1 MKNSRKS
8 KKISS
13 RKPRRKASRKP
24 RRKASRK
31 PKFKVGEKN
40 ELSEKFK
47 LNTCITKCEKCSSLQ
62 KRVLSSK
69 NCYASKKECE
79 VELKKGFKGTG
90 KPTAKTKL
98 IWKYTKFKRALQQI
112 NKFKVPLIKKIRAPL
127 VSGDRA
133 VFDMVDINK
142 VTVLINAAQ
151 EMQLVPTGSVDHSEP
166 PNYSRARGH
175 RPVHSNQNLLR
186 DLWKYNILMHHADG
200 NKNNT
205 SSYANKYG
213 QEVEVKNLANI
224 LKKRF
229 LQSYGVK
236 LTETYIGAE
245 RKRLSEIFGL
255 RRLLTNTTI
264 PCLNLK
270 TIFFQASGRSKSLA
284 DALGSKEK
292 NEAIEVRIK
301 KLSDKYPF
309 LDKGIKRWLRETAL
323 NIEIPNLSFL
333 DLSRAQFP
341 KADFSH
347 VPGMVTIMYSNL
359 RGVNFKNADLRN
371 VSFSCSDLRD
381 ANLRGADLRGADL
394 SNTKLR
400 GANLQGA
407 DLSNTKLRGADLSN
421 TKLRGA
427 QLSELEPYLQ
437 GADLYYVKL
446 QGADLRDAKLQGADL
461 RDAKLQGADLR
472 DAKLRGADLQ
482 HADLQHADLQHADLR
497 DASLFDADLRGADLR
512 GADLSNTK
520 LNYADLRGAD
530 LRGADLQHAEL
541 YYAKLQGADLR
552 GADFRI
558 KLAVKAILRGA
569 KLRGANLRGANL
581 QGANLQGAELYYA
594 KLRGAKLRGDYEQKV
609 SLIERITVDEKGRV
623 KKTLTLVPR
632 RTSYS

>member
-8 KKISS
+8 KKISSRKPRRKASRKPRRKASRKPRRKAS

-98 IWKYTKFKRALQQI
+98 IWKYTKFKTALTQI
-112 NKFKVPLIKKIRAPL
+112 NEFKVPLIKKIRGPRRRR
-127 VSGDRA
+127 VSSDRV

-205 SSYANKYG
+205 SSYANKHG

-229 LQSYGVK
+229 LNSYGVE

-245 RKRLSEIFGL
+245 RKLLSKALGL
-255 RRLLTNTTI
+255 RRLLDTSII

-270 TIFFQASGRSKSLA
+270 TLFGRL
-284 DALGSKEK
+284 
-292 NEAIEVRIK
+292 V
-301 KLSDKYPF
+301 
-309 LDKGIKRWLRETAL
+309 
-323 NIEIPNLSFL
+323 PNLSFL

-341 KADFSH
+341 EADFSWDTYGEE
-347 VPGMVTIMYSNL
+347 VNIMYSKLLGANL
-359 RGVNFKNADLRN
+359 RGADLKEVNFT
-371 VSFSCSDLRD
+371 CSDLRSAD
-381 ANLRGADLRGADL
+381 LRSADLRGADL
-394 SNTKLR
+394 SNTRLIK
-400 GANLQGA
+400 ANLQ
-407 DLSNTKLRGADLSN
+407 
-421 TKLRGA
+421 
-427 QLSELEPYLQ
+427 
-437 GADLYYVKL
+437 
-446 QGADLRDAKLQGADL
+446 DAKLQGAVL
-461 RDAKLQGADLR
+461 RSANLR
-472 DAKLRGADLQ
+472 N
-482 HADLQHADLQHADLR
+482 
-497 DASLFDADLRGADLR
+497 ADLRGADLR
-512 GADLSNTK
+512 GADLS
-520 LNYADLRGAD
+520 GAD
-530 LRGADLQHAEL
+530 LRGAKFGHDTPTIDENTL
-541 YYAKLQGADLR
+541 
-552 GADFRI
+552 I
-558 KLAVKAILRGA
+558 KLTQFRLNKGQSFPIQWLYDFFGGRKFRVK
-569 KLRGANLRGANL
+569 NPED
-581 QGANLQGAELYYA
+581 ELEEVM
-594 KLRGAKLRGDYEQKV
+594 R
-609 SLIERITVDEKGRV
+609 EKGAII
-623 KKTLTLVPR
+623 KPGKF
-632 RTSYS
+632 S